1 MKFAGFATSRAR
13 KSSSGSEPDD
23 AVSAAASGR
32 SAAWM
37 NETPRVLFECFSRE
51 VFELQSSS
59 RSMASGATARGAFVA
74 ALSELFSDSITL
86 SNAPKTRPVRRRV
99 RWRRARARRRAVR
112 APSSAFAERISLRDA
127 PPYAPPPRAETP
139 AAAAD
144 GDRRRV
150 PSKRAARVFRA
161 RRGRQP
167 RRIGGGDNS
176 PRGLT
181 PPRGARALRPSPP
194 TTGPA
199 RSRTGRTARP
209 SPCGSPARAR
219 LNG

>member
-1 MKFAGFATSRAR
+1 MLRGLITTPDGVSGETGEGGRAPARGFLNAVRVPFLSEMKFAGFATSRAR

-86 SNAPKTRPVRRRV
+86 SNALEDASRPTTRPMASRTSAATSRS
-99 RWRRARARRRAVR
+99 RALERLL
-112 APSSAFAERISLRDA
+112 ERISLRDA
-127 PPYAPPPRAETP
+127 PPYA
-139 AAAAD
+139 AAARL
-144 GDRRRV
+144 DR
-150 PSKRAARVFRA
+150 
-161 RRGRQP
+161 
-167 RRIGGGDNS
+167 
-176 PRGLT
+176 
-181 PPRGARALRPSPP
+181 
-194 TTGPA
+194 
-199 RSRTGRTARP
+199 
-209 SPCGSPARAR
+209 
-219 LNG
+219 